1 MYYGL
6 LVQTMPRLRLRP
18 HGLIPG
24 IAFGREPSNS
34 TGGTFTRVVSG
45 FPGALLNAA
54 MKARYTSCKSMQKKL
69 MHVKITSFEPHP
81 LGEPPCA
88 VSKAGEDRTVFPMCS
103 LSHGPRN

>member
-45 FPGALLNAA
+45 FPGALPKTA
-54 MKARYTSCKSMQKKL
+54 MGERSATRGGQRDGQFYALEHTSLAR
-69 MHVKITSFEPHP
+69 
-81 LGEPPCA
+81 
-88 VSKAGEDRTVFPMCS
+88 
-103 LSHGPRN
+103 

>member
-18 HGLIPG
+18 HGLILG

-34 TGGTFTRVVSG
+34 TDGTFTRVVSG
-45 FPGALLNAA
+45 FPGARLNAV
-54 MKARYTSCKSMQKKL
+54 MKARHALCNAMRKKL
-69 MHVKITSFEPHP
+69 MHVNGASFGPHP

>member
-34 TGGTFTRVVSG
+34 TGGTFTRVVSD
-45 FPGALLNAA
+45 FPGALLKTA
-54 MKARYTSCKSMQKKL
+54 MEERTATR
-69 MHVKITSFEPHP
+69 
-81 LGEPPCA
+81 LGQREGEICA
-88 VSKAGEDRTVFPMCS
+88 QQETNLA
-103 LSHGPRN
+103 